1 MFVHFLITRFNLR
14 KDDWVTSK
22 KNKVVLTDEWHKNRF
37 ELFDNYCFPSV
48 NSQTN
53 QNFQWLVFFDT
64 TTPQKYKEHIATL
77 EKKMH
82 NFKPIFVDGM
92 EAFLPSIK
100 SYIENYNEDYLI
112 TSRLDN
118 DDCISKFY
126 IDEIQKKFNNQ
137 DYLALDYINGYTIQT
152 SPSIKIG
159 KRLDQYNPFITLI
172 EKNENPKT
180 VWHMRHSHWKKENN
194 IIQIKDTKIWTS
206 IIHEENKVNE
216 FLGYGKVN
224 LVDYFEDF
232 EISNQKKEMIL
243 KDKIPQSKWRL
254 QSFFNLCSSSWNLSY
269 KNLKKSI
276 GLYK

>member
-1 MFVHFLITRFNLR
+1 MFDHLLITRFNLR
-14 KDDWVTSK
+14 KDDWETSK
-22 KNKVVLTDEWHKNRF
+22 KNNAVLTDEWHKNRF
-37 ELFDNYCFPSV
+37 ALFDNYCFPSV
-48 NSQTN
+48 CSQTN
-53 QNFQWLVFFDT
+53 QNFQWLVFFDI
-64 TTPQKYKEHIATL
+64 TTPQKYKEHISTL
-77 EKKMH
+77 EEKMQ
-82 NFKPIFVDGM
+82 NFKPIYVDGM

-100 SYIENYNEDYLI
+100 SYIESYNQDYLI

-137 DYLALDYINGYTIQT
+137 DYLALDFINGYTIQT

-180 VWHMRHSHWKKENN
+180 VWHIRHSHWKKEKH
-194 IIQIKDTKIWTS
+194 ILQIKNVEIWTS

-224 LVDYFEDF
+224 LSGYFENF
-232 EISNQKKEMIL
+232 KISEQLKEMIL
-243 KDKIPQSKWRL
+243 KDKILQNKWRI
-254 QSFFNLCSSSWNLSY
+254 QSFFNLCSSKWNLSY